1 MPVMGVNSTNAVNS
15 SSTTSILPGFGNFS
29 INPDYPVDRATNI
42 NFTIEQPLKVELG
55 HPRQLCVFAWQPAR
69 SVLLL
74 QQSPLQLC
82 VGDAERRNAVP
93 SGGSSVIGTSAA
105 NTYSSTATGPY
116 DQTTWGG
123 NSMSQ
128 KSGWSNDN
136 QLQVSYQ
143 KLYHHGIAWQVMF
156 DWQKN
161 LRNGGNW
168 SRDNQVDPY
177 ENYLTTAA
185 ANTTFGYPFAPP
197 SYRCWLHDQEH
208 SGHGSGHGDSHGPAA
223 QAAHGHSQPGPSTT
237 RSTSSRTTAPWIRQ
251 RPKKQLQYT
260 YIIDLPYRPR

>member
-1 MPVMGVNSTNAVNS
+1 MPVMGVNSSNAVNS

-42 NFTIEQPLKVELG
+42 NFTIEQPTKWNSAIRVSYVFSHGSRLDQYFYYNN
-55 HPRQLCVFAWQPAR
+55 HPSNFVWEMQNGIMRCPTAA
-69 SVLLL
+69 
-74 QQSPLQLC
+74 
-82 VGDAERRNAVP
+82 
-93 SGGSSVIGTSAA
+93 SSVIGTSPA

-185 ANTTFGYPFAPP
+185 ANTTVGYPLCTTVTPASDAPQ
-197 SYRCWLHDQEH
+197 RTLR
-208 SGHGSGHGDSHGPAA
+208 
-223 QAAHGHSQPGPSTT
+223 T
-237 RSTSSRTTAPWIRQ
+237 R
-251 RPKKQLQYT
+251 
-260 YIIDLPYRPR
+260 